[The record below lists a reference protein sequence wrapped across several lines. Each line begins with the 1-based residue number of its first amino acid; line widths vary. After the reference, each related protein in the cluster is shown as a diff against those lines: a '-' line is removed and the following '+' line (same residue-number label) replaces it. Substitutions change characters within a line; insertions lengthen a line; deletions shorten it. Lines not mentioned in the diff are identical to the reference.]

1 MLFHALEIKHLS
13 RQFLY
18 EPKIALLNA
27 VTFKAQT
34 QSHTADKIN
43 SFLSPKGF
51 WTIRDGSS
59 NQAYS
64 WGDPPDIAL
73 RIISVWVKP
82 SCPGLCLPNET
93 PCPWFLSVLQL
104 ASLFLLHP
112 GKRRRR
118 GGGTRGGGR
127 GGNESKRNP
136 LPYHLHVQNQE
147 WYPERISQEGEMENK
162 KEERNKRKAGGIR
175 SVLSDQMSESRQ
187 VFFSISSGKVLN
199 EICHQRVP
207 TL

>member
-1 MLFHALEIKHLS
+1 M
-13 RQFLY
+13 
-18 EPKIALLNA
+18 
-27 VTFKAQT
+27 
-34 QSHTADKIN
+34 
-43 SFLSPKGF
+43 GF

-118 GGGTRGGGR
+118 GGGTRGGEG

-136 LPYHLHVQNQE
+136 LPYHLHVQNQK
-147 WYPERISQEGEMENK
+147 WYPERASQEGELENK
-162 KEERNKRKAGGIR
+162 KDKIR
-175 SVLSDQMSESRQ
+175 CVLSDQMFSESVQ
-187 VFFSISSGKVLN
+187 DFSPHPQEKCSMKSANNRKDKKG
-199 EICHQRVP
+199 Q
-207 TL
+207 